1 MITYCNRGVLTSKQ
15 HWLEVDRPQKI
26 IETVSIAVDKVGMNH
41 QVVAAVSK
49 RIADY
54 FIVVD
59 AGPSL
64 SRYPDSEAPL
74 NSHENPLGIVTCL

>member
-1 MITYCNRGVLTSKQ
+1 MKSTGPIEPVSLAGPAMQ
-15 HWLEVDRPQKI
+15 EV
-26 IETVSIAVDKVGMNH
+26 ESGMNH

-74 NSHENPLGIVTCL
+74 NSHENPLGIVTCFSQSNLFTHTLTR